1 MERPAPTT
9 EIVVGG
15 FGVFFLTASGFWTMF
30 QESKE
35 GSVKRLLLVIV
46 TLTSGL
52 VFALSSPASAA
63 NVGSV
68 TVNCNSNAGSVSIP
82 SFSISGDVGDTYTL
96 NNVGNQQCVVDN
108 SDGIISSNDFTPRP
122 NPQTGYYAPT
132 GGSTLTIVSSG
143 SFDLTSN
150 GTTRSVRV
158 TASGS
163 SSSSGVTEL
172 LKGTFDAN
180 GGTCFLAADVRDTVT
195 NDVPSN
201 GRMSSWAYHSVSP
214 LYMPGV
220 AECARSGYRFAG
232 WKEIAQETTLP
243 SLIDERDGVRR
254 HFIGNNCSNSVQGC
268 RFTAVWEP
276 VDASLTVSVDGRG
289 LVFRD
294 LYFSGGNL
302 ACGEGFYLAAY
313 DTWEIC
319 TIPSVYAR
327 GATLTLYAVPV
338 FGREFLGWGG
348 ACADTPVTSPC
359 VVTPVDATEVTASF
373 TPDVTLTAEAEG
385 GWIYDTSTT
394 GVLCGDDPAQ
404 ILFFG
409 TWVNLSDFGDFPIR
423 CTSDHV
429 RGSTVT
435 LFAWAAPNHRFDAWG
450 GACADVP
457 NDESCSVTL
466 EEAETVTASFST
478 ATLSIEKVGEGT
490 VQEFSLTPR
499 IDCGE
504 TCSADMTPDSTVVLV
519 AAPAK
524 GHYFVGWGGACDGTA
539 ATSACTLTLAESA
552 DVTATFAVGR
562 TVTVAIDP
570 NENNTGLVWST
581 SPFGVLCGGLWTLCD
596 VTFPP
601 DVTSVTLAAINGR
614 DHQFIGWGGSCE
626 KTSAT
631 SLCTVEF
638 SDEVTEHEVAANYEG
653 RSWVRRENPFVGEAI
668 LDLSDDGKT
677 VLGGS
682 GTVRI
687 WNDATATWIDR
698 GDVGDWSSYSDWPT
712 LSGDGRAVVICRP
725 FVGSLV
731 MVWDPDSASWISRGD
746 PINPVEIG
754 ASCDVD
760 EDGDTLVVCGSEGVR
775 VFRWDAVG
783 SWKQLGADLD
793 APYPLCRLSS
803 DGNSVL
809 VDPAVGLGAQLV
821 YEWNAEENLWKQ
833 RGSRFSGNLGTL
845 SFSGD
850 GNIVVIGGRAY
861 RWDDELSDWSTLGDS
876 FEGPF
881 SSLSSDGSTLVRS
894 DRVSLLNAVERINV
908 HRWDQSTSNWIQ
920 TGDLAP
926 TDPLEDLVLHVNGD
940 GTRIVTAFGVY
951 DWMFAS
957 R

>member
-1 MERPAPTT
+1 MN
-9 EIVVGG
+9 
-15 FGVFFLTASGFWTMF
+15 
-30 QESKE
+30 
-35 GSVKRLLLVIV
+35 RLVLVIV

-63 NVGSV
+63 DLGTV
-68 TVNCNSNAGSVSIP
+68 TVAGNDPAITLSATSLNAQ
-82 SFSISGDVGDTYTL
+82 VGDTFTI
-96 NNVGNQQCVVDN
+96 NNTSDRDISIQGPISRT
-108 SDGIISSNDFTPRP
+108 SDGRNCATSGDPWCVRTKGAQHSFTV
-122 NPQTGYYAPT
+122 NSLGTVTIKVYN
-132 GGSTLTIVSSG
+132 GGAVGAQIGTVTLGSG
-143 SFDLTSN
+143 S
-150 GTTRSVRV
+150 
-158 TASGS
+158 S

-180 GGTCFLAADVRDTVT
+180 GGTCFLAAGVRESVT
-195 NDVPSN
+195 NDIPSN
-201 GRMSSWAYHSVSP
+201 GRMSNWAYHSVSP

-220 AECARSGYRFAG
+220 AECTRTGYRFAG
-232 WKEIAQETTLP
+232 WQEIGEATTLP

-268 RFTAVWEP
+268 RFTAVWER
-276 VDASLTVSVDGRG
+276 VEVSLTVSVDGRG

-294 LYFSGGNL
+294 FRALSPGNL
-302 ACGEGFYLAAY
+302 ACGEGFYVGFY
-313 DTWEIC
+313 GTWEIC
-319 TIPSVYAR
+319 ALR
-327 GATLTLYAVPV
+327 GREDVGGTVTLYAVPV
-338 FGREFLGWGG
+338 LGREFLGWGG
-348 ACADTPVTSPC
+348 ACAETPITSPC
-359 VVTPVDATEVTASF
+359 VVTPVDAAEVTASF

-385 GWIYDTSTT
+385 GWIYDTSST

-409 TWVNLSDFGDFPIR
+409 AWVTLSDFGDFPIR
-423 CTSDHV
+423 CSSDHV

-450 GACADVP
+450 GACADVST
-457 NDESCSVTL
+457 DESCSVTL

-490 VQEFSLTPR
+490 VQEFSLSPR

-504 TCSADMTPDSTVVLV
+504 TCSTDVTPDSTVVLV
-519 AAPAK
+519 AAPAE
-524 GHYFVGWGGACDGTA
+524 GFYFVGWGGACEATA
-539 ATSACTLTLAESA
+539 PTSPCTVTLDESA
-552 DVTATFAVGR
+552 DVSATFAVGR

-570 NENNTGLVWST
+570 TENNTGLVWST

-626 KTSAT
+626 ETSAT

-687 WNDATATWIDR
+687 WNEATSTWIDR
-698 GDVGDWSSYSDWPT
+698 GDVGDWLSYSDWPT
-712 LSGDGRAVVICRP
+712 VSGDGRAVVICRP

-731 MVWDPDSASWISRGD
+731 IVWDPDSASWISRGD

-821 YEWNAEENLWKQ
+821 YQWNAEENLWKQ

-881 SSLSSDGSTLVRS
+881 SALSSDGSTLVRS
-894 DRVSLLNAVERINV
+894 DRVSLLNEVERINV

-951 DWMFAS
+951 DWIFAS